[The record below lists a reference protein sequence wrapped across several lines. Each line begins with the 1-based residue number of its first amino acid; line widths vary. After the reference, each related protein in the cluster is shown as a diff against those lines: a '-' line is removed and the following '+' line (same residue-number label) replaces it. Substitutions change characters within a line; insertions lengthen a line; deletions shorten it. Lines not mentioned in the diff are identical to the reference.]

1 MGVVTIEVECFNY
14 DNFVFALN
22 LNDLNRCLAIHYKV
36 TRTGRHPFHI
46 PTPHPLPQS
55 DQYTARPPPAQSQQT
70 TPPPHPNLGITP
82 RCHMRKPES
91 ELVVK
96 SSKEEE
102 AAQNDVI
109 KEIMA
114 DSSLD
119 GVTKKRLIRLIRNKE
134 NLDTR
139 RIWYLLKRALIIET

>member
-1 MGVVTIEVECFNY
+1 
-14 DNFVFALN
+14 
-22 LNDLNRCLAIHYKV
+22 
-36 TRTGRHPFHI
+36 
-46 PTPHPLPQS
+46 
-55 DQYTARPPPAQSQQT
+55 
-70 TPPPHPNLGITP
+70 
-82 RCHMRKPES
+82 MRKPES